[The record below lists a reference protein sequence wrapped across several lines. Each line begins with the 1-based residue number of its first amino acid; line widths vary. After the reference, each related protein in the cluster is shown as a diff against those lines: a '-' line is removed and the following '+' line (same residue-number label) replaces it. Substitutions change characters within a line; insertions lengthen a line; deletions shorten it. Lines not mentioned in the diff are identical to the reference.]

1 MTDHLQYMRR
11 ALRVAERGR
20 GKVSPNPL
28 VGAVV
33 VRDDRIVGEGA
44 HLQVG
49 GPHAE
54 VNAFAK
60 AGESSHGADLYVTLE
75 PCSFHGR
82 TPPCTEAVL
91 AAGIKRVYCAIQ
103 DPDERVAGKSFAK
116 LKEAGLE
123 VEVGLCKTEARRLNA
138 AYIKHRTQGLPL
150 VLLKLAQTLDGR
162 IAAQGGDARWITGEE
177 ARRHVHRWR
186 SWVDA
191 VIVGAGTVL
200 ADDPLLTVRHVKGRD
215 PRPIVIDGRLRTS
228 AEARIYRRPGAILVT
243 AEQNSTDRRQAYAH
257 KGAEVWTF
265 PAEDGCIDLHL
276 PLARAAKEGMT
287 TVLIEGGGT
296 LAAAALNDQVVDR
309 VQFYLAPRL
318 MGTGV
323 EAIGDLG
330 VERATEAIGLSE
342 VRTRRL
348 GPDLLYTAEV
358 QYSCSPDS

>member
-82 TPPCTEAVL
+82 TPPCAEAVL
-91 AAGIKRVYCAIQ
+91 AAGIKRIYCAIP

-123 VEVGLCKTEARRLNA
+123 VEVGLCKAEARRLNA

-191 VIVGAGTVL
+191 VIVGAGTVTGL
-200 ADDPLLTVRHVKGRD
+200 TLVGLLLL
-215 PRPIVIDGRLRTS
+215 PR
-228 AEARIYRRPGAILVT
+228 
-243 AEQNSTDRRQAYAH
+243 
-257 KGAEVWTF
+257 
-265 PAEDGCIDLHL
+265 
-276 PLARAAKEGMT
+276 
-287 TVLIEGGGT
+287 
-296 LAAAALNDQVVDR
+296 
-309 VQFYLAPRL
+309 
-318 MGTGV
+318 
-323 EAIGDLG
+323 
-330 VERATEAIGLSE
+330 
-342 VRTRRL
+342 
-348 GPDLLYTAEV
+348 
-358 QYSCSPDS
+358 

>member
-1 MTDHLQYMRR
+1 MTDHLHYMRR
-11 ALRVAERGR
+11 ALRIAERGR

-54 VNAFAK
+54 ANAFAR
-60 AGESSHGADLYVTLE
+60 AGAETHGADLYVTLE

-82 TPPCTEAVL
+82 TPPCAEAVL
-91 AAGIKRVYCAIQ
+91 AAGIKRVFCAMQ
-103 DPDERVAGKSFAK
+103 DPDERVAGKSFAM
-116 LKEAGLE
+116 LKKAGLA
-123 VEVGLCKTEARRLNA
+123 VEVGLCEKEARRLNA
-138 AYIKHRTQGLPL
+138 AYIKHRTEGLPL

-162 IAAQGGDARWITGEE
+162 IAAQGGDARWITGEK

-191 VIVGAGTVL
+191 VVVGAGTVQ
-200 ADDPLLTVRHVKGRD
+200 ADDPQLTVRHVKGRD
-215 PRPIVIDGRLRTS
+215 PRPIVVDGRLRT
-228 AEARIYRRPGAILVT
+228 APEARVYQRPGAILVT
-243 AEQNSTDRRQAYAH
+243 AEQHPDEAYRAYAD

-265 PAEDGCIDLHL
+265 PSTDGRIDLRL
-276 PLARAAKEGMT
+276 PLARAAQEGMT
-287 TVLIEGGGT
+287 TVLIEGGGQ
-296 LAAAALNDQVVDR
+296 LAATALADQVVDQ
-309 VQFYLAPRL
+309 VQLYLAPRL

-330 VERATEAIGLSE
+330 IERAAEAIHLES

-358 QYSCSPDS
+358 QYPCSPDS